1 VTAVW
6 LYGTELGQLT
16 RPRSGRLRFD
26 FSSAAID
33 RWGTASTMLSTSMPM
48 NVDVRPTGDVVAAF
62 FANVLPEGDALTTM
76 RTMYRA
82 VDDFALLVAIGRDSA
97 GALIIADDPSV
108 TDESPRWVT
117 DDDVAELIFQL
128 PQRPLGASLTVRH
141 SLAGAQRKLL
151 IGRNADDRWF
161 EASAAHPSTHILKPA
176 PFDHH
181 EVADN
186 EAFCMAVARAA
197 GLPTCATE
205 TMQIGSARVLIAE
218 RYDRAGGERIHQED
232 GCQMLAVPPERKYE
246 ERRSGAKRLGPSL
259 AAVAS
264 WLPDEE
270 RVRLLEAQVL
280 TVLVGNAD
288 GHGKN
293 TSILHLPDGRI
304 RLAPLYDV
312 MSTTAHHPIPTAT
325 GPKPLS
331 RDLGLLIGNAR
342 TLDDVTM
349 NEFAREAMKWPIARD
364 RAVAIVTDVVQRV
377 VAAADARATDY
388 PEIAAHIQTTAE
400 RICP

>member
-6 LYGTELGQLT
+6 LYGTQVGELT
-16 RPRSGRLRFD
+16 RPRSGRMRFD
-26 FSSAAID
+26 FAAAAVD

-48 NVDVRPTGDVVAAF
+48 NIDVRPTGDVVAAF
-62 FANVLPEGDALTTM
+62 FANVLPEGDGLTTM

-97 GALIIADDPSV
+97 GALIIADDPTV
-108 TDESPRWVT
+108 ADESPRWLT
-117 DDDVAELIFQL
+117 DDDVAELIFEL
-128 PQRPLGASLTVRH
+128 PQRPLGASLAVRH

-151 IGRNADDRWF
+151 IGRSADGRWF
-161 EASAAHPSTHILKPA
+161 EASAPHPSTHILKPA
-176 PFDHH
+176 PLDHH

-186 EAFCMAVARAA
+186 EAFCMAVASSA
-197 GLPTCATE
+197 GFTTCATE
-205 TMQIGSARVLIAE
+205 TMELGSARVLVAE
-218 RYDRAGGERIHQED
+218 RYDRDGGERIHQED

-246 ERRSGAKRLGPSL
+246 ERRSGAKRIGPSL
-259 AAVAS
+259 AAIAS
-264 WLPDEE
+264 WLPDGE

-280 TVLVGNAD
+280 NVLVGNAD

-293 TSILHLPDGRI
+293 TSILHLPDGQI

-312 MSTTAHHPIPTAT
+312 MSTVVHHPIPTAT

-377 VAAADARATDY
+377 SVAAAARAAEY
-388 PEIAAHIQTTAE
+388 SEIAAHIQTTAE
-400 RICP
+400 RIHP